1 MVLLPAPVT
10 PSSPTVSPSPML
22 NETSSTARNAPKSLI
37 RCSRRSNIVQYR
49 CDDLLGRLDAAG
61 LIGYFFCVNK
71 LKAKCPML
79 VLCNGMP
86 RSASTWSFNVAV
98 ELLRR
103 VTDQPVHGGYDENTA
118 RFLKSSPRSVAHL
131 VLKSHLIDPVAQSLA
146 QVGAANVI
154 YTWRDVADA
163 VVSFMR
169 MFEVDF
175 GRAYAVMAES
185 LDLYQRYRT
194 DGRTLILSYEEVTAD
209 HLRSVRKVAEF
220 LRLPASDSIISAVDQ
235 LTALEHVRRK
245 VQEV

>member
-1 MVLLPAPVT
+1 
-10 PSSPTVSPSPML
+10 
-22 NETSSTARNAPKSLI
+22 
-37 RCSRRSNIVQYR
+37 
-49 CDDLLGRLDAAG
+49 
-61 LIGYFFCVNK
+61 
-71 LKAKCPML
+71 ML

-103 VTDQPVHGGYDENTA
+103 ATDQPVHGGYDENVA
-118 RFLKSSPRSVAHL
+118 RFLKSAPRTVAHL
-131 VLKSHLIDPVAQSLA
+131 VLKSHLTDPVAQTLA
-146 QVGAANVI
+146 RVGAASVI

-185 LDLYQRYRT
+185 LDLYQHYRR
-194 DGRTLILSYEEVTAD
+194 DGRTLILSYEEITAD
-209 HLRSVRKVAEF
+209 HLKSVRKVAEF
-220 LRLPASDSIISAVDQ
+220 LRLEPSESVIAAVDQ

-245 VQEV
+245 VQEVGGLEYGHRLLRRDKTPYDPETLLNVNHIIDGGSGYGRQVLSVSELHQIDDLVHEKGPLQ